1 MRVYAFAGAGFRL
14 ETRTI
19 AAVKAGAA
27 RAKNMLAD
35 QPPMVVRA
43 ELLNRSIF
51 SNQVCGSCS
60 ARFGLLRRPRLCAAV
75 LFLATGLLPAET
87 RAAIFF
93 GVLLGVPLAL
103 ARIPSP
109 QHITANIR
117 KALHIQP
124 AICAC
129 TARVS
134 GEAKPGLCRPLICE

>member
-60 ARFGLLRRPRLCAAV
+60 ARFGLLRLLFSFWPRVCCQQKLAPQYFSACCSVSLWRWHAFPPHSTSQRIYARHFISNLQSVHAQPAFLGKRSLVCAA
-75 LFLATGLLPAET
+75 L
-87 RAAIFF
+87 
-93 GVLLGVPLAL
+93 
-103 ARIPSP
+103 
-109 QHITANIR
+109 
-117 KALHIQP
+117 
-124 AICAC
+124 
-129 TARVS
+129 
-134 GEAKPGLCRPLICE
+134 